1 MLKELKSMS
10 CGKHHGRHDE
20 NCVCDA
26 VDKILAEQEAV
37 EDKCPTSCYSNLL
50 SPTVSGKDTIPFLLF
65 DKKGGLFSTFGNI
78 GGFVDDCQ
86 CFESIFFRVEK
97 LHDCCATLSVLRP
110 VDVHGHTLSVC
121 HPCDPDFFGLEKADF
136 CIEVDL
142 NCFCAI
148 QCLNPELVD
157 RVMPTKDKKHHH
169 HG

>member
-1 MLKELKSMS
+1 MS

-50 SPTVSGKDTIPFLLF
+50 SPTVSGKIQFRFTF

-121 HPCDPDFFGLEKADF
+121 HPCDPDFFGLEKRTF
-136 CIEVDL
+136 VLRLI
-142 NCFCAI
+142 
-148 QCLNPELVD
+148 
-157 RVMPTKDKKHHH
+157 
-169 HG
+169 